1 MYNVDSISL
10 YFIITLLYKNSF
22 VNDYYFI
29 ISPLIYDIIIFII
42 TLSTKFFFGRKRTEL
57 KTNVKRL
64 FDCRNSEN
72 NCSMLSGDSMQA
84 ANFAILFLFYFGN
97 FIGFFFVPF
106 VMFGRV
112 YNFFLYVFESVI
124 SALMRFIISYSLIF

>member
-64 FDCRNSEN
+64 FGCRNSEN
-72 NCSMLSGDSMQA
+72 NCSMLSGDSKQA
-84 ANFAILFLFYFGN
+84 ENFVILILFFFGN
-97 FIGFFFVPF
+97 FIGFFFVPWK
-106 VMFGRV
+106 V
-112 YNFFLYVFESVI
+112 YDFFPLCV
-124 SALMRFIISYSLIF
+124 

>member
-1 MYNVDSISL
+1 MLFWIYNIDFERMYNVDSISL
-10 YFIITLLYKNSF
+10 YFIITLLYKNHF

-29 ISPLIYDIIIFII
+29 IRPLIYDIIIFII

-64 FDCRNSEN
+64 FGCRNSEN

-84 ANFAILFLFYFGN
+84 ANFVILILFFFGN
-97 FIGFFFVPF
+97 FIG
-106 VMFGRV
+106 
-112 YNFFLYVFESVI
+112 YFLCLLLCLEE
-124 SALMRFIISYSLIF
+124 FIIFSFMCLSLWFQL